1 MKTYSKKELEAQA
14 VAVFEKYPN
23 ADQVYAREDGNIFFS
38 ENLAD
43 LGRGKLKIYLID
55 RNAKDAAKKVAEST
69 VAPKLAVV
77 GATKT
82 NTPAAAAGAKT
93 PKTRGN
99 AIPAEKTTAKTT
111 K

>member
-23 ADQVYAREDGNIFFS
+23 ADQVFAREDGNIFFS

-43 LGRGKLKIYLID
+43 LGRGKLKIYPID

-82 NTPAAAAGAKT
+82 NTPAATGAKT
-93 PKTRGN
+93 PETRGN